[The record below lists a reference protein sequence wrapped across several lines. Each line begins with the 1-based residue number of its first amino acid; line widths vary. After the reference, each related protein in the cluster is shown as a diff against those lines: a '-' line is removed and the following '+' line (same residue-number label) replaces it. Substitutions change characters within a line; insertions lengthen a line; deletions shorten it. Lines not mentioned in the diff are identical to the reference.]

1 MSYDTLVSAST
12 LAAHLDQRDWR
23 VFDCRFSLAD
33 PSAGERAYDEG
44 HIAGARYVHLDRD
57 LSGPITSGSGRHP
70 LPDVDDFLC
79 RLRRWGVGNDTQVVA
94 YDDVGGAVAARL
106 WWMLRW
112 IGHTRVAVLD
122 GGIDAWLR
130 AGGGLTTAPPAGGAG
145 NVEGAADDQ
154 EWLSSVQ
161 VQGALADHLITL
173 VDARGAE
180 RFRGEEEPI
189 DPVAGRVPAAVSR
202 PYSMNLGQDGCFL
215 EAAELRRQFRQL
227 CGSVDPRE
235 VVHMCGSGV
244 TACHNLLAM
253 EHAGLGGSRLYAGSW
268 SEWIRDPARPVA
280 RGEG

>member
-1 MSYDTLVSAST
+1 MSHETLISART
-12 LAAHLDQRDWR
+12 LAGHLDRRDWR

-33 PSAGERAYDEG
+33 PSAGERAYGEG
-44 HIAGARYVHLDRD
+44 HIAGARYAHLDRD
-57 LSGPITSGSGRHP
+57 LSGPVTAGSGRHP
-70 LPDVDDFLC
+70 LPDVDTFLR
-79 RLRRWGVGNDTQVVA
+79 RLRGWGVGNDTQVVV

-106 WWMLRW
+106 WWLLRW
-112 IGHTRVAVLD
+112 VGHGQVAVLD
-122 GGIDAWLR
+122 GGIDAWR
-130 AGGGLTTAPPAGGAG
+130 RTGGGLATATPAGGAG
-145 NVEGAADDQ
+145 DLEGAADDQ

-161 VQGALADHLITL
+161 VQGALADDFITL

-189 DPVAGRVPAAVSR
+189 DPVAGHVPGAVSR
-202 PYSMNLGQDGCFL
+202 PYALNLGRDGRFL
-215 EAAELRRQFRQL
+215 EPGELLCQFQQL
-227 CGSVDPRE
+227 CGAVDPRE

-253 EHAGLGGSRLYAGSW
+253 EHAGLHGSRLYAGSW